1 VEPDGLL
8 GAGVEAG
15 ALGVLSLAADGALA
29 SAGAAGFPDSDPVPE
44 ADSEAGTELFA
55 A

>member
-29 SAGAAGFPDSDPVPE
+29 SDEAAGFPDSDPASE
-44 ADSEAGTELFA
+44 ADSEAGAELFA